1 MIKKTAVLIIC
12 LIFTVSNVHAK
23 LCNQKFDF
31 SDYSATNAAIRSAI
45 LPGWG
50 QGWNEQ
56 EKKGWILFGIF
67 MASACTAFY
76 FNNEAEKSYRLYSE
90 IGAPA
95 GSEYDN
101 YKRNFDTARILGT
114 VAVLTWIYA
123 VVDAYF
129 VAKKEEKKYVSNK
142 INFAVYNNDG
152 FKLEYKTKFSI

>member
-76 FNNEAEKSYRLYSE
+76 FNNEAEKSYRSYSE
-90 IGAPA
+90 IGAPG
-95 GSEYDN
+95 GSEYDD

-114 VAVLTWIYA
+114 VAVLTWLYA
-123 VVDAYF
+123 IVDAYL
-129 VAKKEEKKYVSNK
+129 VAQKEEKKYVSNK

>member
-56 EKKGWILFGIF
+56 EKKGWIFRVYL
-67 MASACTAFY
+67 MARPAAFY
-76 FNNEAEKSYRLYSE
+76 FNNEAEKVQVIFGNRS
-90 IGAPA
+90 A
-95 GSEYDN
+95 
-101 YKRNFDTARILGT
+101 
-114 VAVLTWIYA
+114 AVRSTIITRKFIRQEFRHCSRFFATWIYR
-123 VVDAYF
+123 
-129 VAKKEEKKYVSNK
+129 
-142 INFAVYNNDG
+142 
-152 FKLEYKTKFSI
+152 L